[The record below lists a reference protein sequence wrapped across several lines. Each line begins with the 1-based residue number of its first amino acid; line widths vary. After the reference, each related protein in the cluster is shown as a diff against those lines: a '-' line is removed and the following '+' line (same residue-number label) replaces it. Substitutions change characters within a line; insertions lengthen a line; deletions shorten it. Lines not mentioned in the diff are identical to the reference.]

1 MRRIRS
7 FVGAAAGLT
16 ILAAGLAMIDDRVR
30 YAVVRLLQGELPGGE
45 VAAAGSGVRET
56 SSIALQVIR
65 DQSIEYA
72 PLTLFAIGAIV
83 LVLFMTRT

>member
-7 FVGAAAGLT
+7 FLGAGAGLT
-16 ILAAGLAMIDDRVR
+16 VLAAGLAMIDERVR
-30 YAVVRLLQGELPGGE
+30 YAVLHLLQGEGPGGE
-45 VAAAGSGVRET
+45 IAVAGSGMRET
-56 SSIALQVIR
+56 STVALQVVR

-72 PLTLFAIGAIV
+72 PLTLFAIGALA